1 MNSKPSIDK
10 PRLFPIN
17 ESNMEYKGLK
27 LLGKTFFLKT
37 VCSEE
42 LSKKGKYMNMRYVHL
57 KNIQGNIHRGMNFP
71 RKKYLNVG

>member
-1 MNSKPSIDK
+1 
-10 PRLFPIN
+10 
-17 ESNMEYKGLK
+17 MEYKGLK

-42 LSKKGKYMNMRYVHL
+42 LSKKGKYMNMQYVHL

-71 RKKYLNVG
+71 RKNTLMLDKIHQVTEGREYIIV